1 MTYIIIIV
9 LIILSAFFSG
19 LTLGLMGL
27 DKYELKRKVELGDK
41 EAIKVYPLRKQGNL
55 LLTTLL
61 VGNVA
66 VNAALSIFLGTIAS
80 GLIAGVLATVLIV
93 IFGEI
98 IPQAIFSRFA
108 LKLGARVA
116 WFVQFLIYAFYPVT
130 KPIAWTLDKVLGDE
144 LPTVYSKQELVK
156 IIEEHEDASLSD
168 VDEDEERIIKGAL
181 TFSDKLVEDV
191 MTPRSVVIS
200 FKESQIIDDAFL
212 AEVMQEGHSRY
223 PVYKEDKDDVIGI
236 LYSKHLIGGQMV
248 GKTLKDVMRAK
259 VQVVTE
265 DESLD
270 DALDI
275 FLKTHKHMAIVKDEF
290 GSVSGVITLE
300 DIIEEILKKE
310 IVDESD
316 RHDDMREYAK
326 ESAR

>member
-1 MTYIIIIV
+1 
-9 LIILSAFFSG
+9 
-19 LTLGLMGL
+19 MGL

-61 VGNVA
+61 IGNVA
-66 VNAALSIFLGTIAS
+66 VNAALSIFLGTIVS
-80 GLIAGVLATVLIV
+80 GLIAGVMATVLIV

-108 LKLGARVA
+108 LRLGAHVA
-116 WFVQFLIYAFYPVT
+116 WFVQFLIYGFYPIA

-181 TFSDKLVEDV
+181 TFSDKAVEAV

-200 FKESQIIDDAFL
+200 FKESQIIDDDFL
-212 AEVMQEGHSRY
+212 TRVMQEGHSRY
-223 PVYKEDKDDVIGI
+223 PVYKKDKDDVVGI
-236 LYSKHLIGGQMV
+236 LYSKHLIGRQML
-248 GKTLKDVMRAK
+248 GKTLKDVMRTN
-259 VQVVTE
+259 VQIVTE

-316 RHDDMREYAK
+316 KHDDMRKYAK
-326 ESAR
+326 ENAK

>member
-1 MTYIIIIV
+1 MTYIIIIL

-27 DKYELKRKVELGDK
+27 DKYELKRKVDLGDT
-41 EAIKVYPLRKQGNL
+41 EAMKVYPLRKQGNL

-66 VNAALSIFLGTIAS
+66 VNAALSIYLGTIAS
-80 GLIAGVLATVLIV
+80 GFLAGIMATVLIV

-98 IPQAIFSRFA
+98 IPQAVFSRFA
-108 LKLGARVA
+108 LRLGAQVA
-116 WFVQFLIYAFYPVT
+116 WVVQILVYIFYPIT
-130 KPIAWTLDKVLGDE
+130 KPIAWTLDKILGDE

-156 IIEEHEDASLSD
+156 IIEEHEDANMSE

-181 TFSDKLVEDV
+181 TFSDKAVEAV

-200 FKESQIIDDAFL
+200 FKEGQIIDDAFL
-212 AEVMQEGHSRY
+212 ARVMQEGHSRY
-223 PVYKEDKDDVIGI
+223 PVYKEDKDDVVGI

-248 GKTLKDVMRAK
+248 GKTVKEVMRTK
-259 VQVVTE
+259 IQVVTE

-270 DALDI
+270 DALDV
-275 FLKTHKHMAIVKDEF
+275 FLQTHKHMAIVKDEF
-290 GSVSGVITLE
+290 GGVSGVITLE

-310 IVDESD
+310 IIDESD
-316 RHDDMREYAK
+316 LHDDMREYAK